1 MRIHYITFYF
11 GDGTNNTIRRTQ
23 KRKISF
29 VYVQQFVSGAI
40 TFYNGMALN
49 IKVGN

>member
-29 VYVQQFVSGAI
+29 VNVQRFLSGAI
-40 TFYNGMALN
+40 TFYNGMAFK
-49 IKVGN
+49 IKVDN